1 MEGQDGWLVWG
12 RSSSSVAD
20 TKEPFA
26 WTIAS
31 DNKTIVGADM
41 NGHFHI
47 TLVSP
52 DRIEKC

>member
-1 MEGQDGWLVWG
+1 LG
-12 RSSSSVAD
+12 RSSSSVAN

>member
-1 MEGQDGWLVWG
+1 MAGSFGGVRHLQLPTP
-12 RSSSSVAD
+12 R
-20 TKEPFA
+20 EPFA